1 MNIKAYLEGDAG
13 TEGSGQ
19 IGETLVGVNSQQLSV
34 WQMEGGTEGGRKGGR
49 ERVRHWTTGGDKVDK
64 KRRRYPKS
72 SQTSL
77 ILPVSFFINY
87 PLFPPFLPLPF
98 VLFLISHHHLPL
110 SLFLVNLIS
119 CSLSTYRG
127 NRLYCEWYNVFIS
140 TYISTSGSYYGQRFI
155 FKGTFLWVY
164 KLRPV
169 NLSCRGLE
177 SM

>member
-1 MNIKAYLEGDAG
+1 MQHTKRPWRACWCHTFSLTQPMQRTFKTFWMPRKLQRTTSSSRLMNINAYLEGDAG

-49 ERVRHWTTGGDKVDK
+49 ERLRHWTTGGDKVDK

-98 VLFLISHHHLPL
+98 VLFLISHQAL
-110 SLFLVNLIS
+110 SL
-119 CSLSTYRG
+119 SLSSYKSHLLLS
-127 NRLYCEWYNVFIS
+127 LYI
-140 TYISTSGSYYGQRFI
+140 Q
-155 FKGTFLWVY
+155 K
-164 KLRPV
+164 K
-169 NLSCRGLE
+169 
-177 SM
+177 